1 MKGAKKNIMII
12 TVLLLVCA
20 AVYLNWSFND
30 RWGKADN
37 AMVEA
42 EDENMAEAAG
52 ESQGDADQA
61 TEVSEYFSE
70 ARLTRQTSRDQALS
84 LLQTAAGSESASQET
99 IDAAMDAI
107 AAMPT
112 GACRRP
118 RWKIC

>member
-1 MKGAKKNIMII
+1 MKKSKRNIILAA
-12 TVLLLVCA
+12 VLLLVCA